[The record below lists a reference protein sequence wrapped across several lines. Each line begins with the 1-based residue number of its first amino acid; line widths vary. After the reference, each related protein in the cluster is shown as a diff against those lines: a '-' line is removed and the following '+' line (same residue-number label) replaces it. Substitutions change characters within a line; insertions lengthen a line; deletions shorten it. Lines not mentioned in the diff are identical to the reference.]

1 MLIGFSESQEGI
13 ELFAPTVRTF
23 LHYFTFLNAAPAQ
36 ADLDY
41 WKNYLA
47 TLTDQMSADLLA
59 DPGFTGGG

>member
-13 ELFAPTVRTF
+13 ELFAPTVRAF

-47 TLTDQMSADLLA
+47 TLDDQICETVLIDL
-59 DPGFTGGG
+59 GSTN